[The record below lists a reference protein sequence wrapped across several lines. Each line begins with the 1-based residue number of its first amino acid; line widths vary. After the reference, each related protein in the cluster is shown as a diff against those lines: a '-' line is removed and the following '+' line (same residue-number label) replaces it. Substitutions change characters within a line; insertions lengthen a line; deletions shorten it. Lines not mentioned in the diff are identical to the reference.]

1 MPLPSWF
8 QKQWKLNG
16 NPFPDKGTYSEDG
29 PTVYV
34 PEMFGKRHREFL
46 TKFILA
52 PLENGQPLMGAVW
65 SVEPGDP
72 KARGFGKS
80 TLMAEEAKKIN
91 IDFGL
96 ATLMDLGVSEK
107 DAREYPIL
115 TSYVSFNVKS
125 NDGIANIDAAGFHL
139 VRFLLRHGD
148 THRRLR
154 ERAAAILVKDEK
166 AVKGQE
172 SEAIVGAVLDR
183 FRQLAVT
190 IDVRNLLEDF
200 LFHLA
205 DPNSEKLDK
214 FLSTTVSSWHHNR
227 NGLKYLQIFVV
238 FAELAGIHHFT
249 FFVDQVEDFTSE
261 AAPRKIQK
269 NVKIIRDALLESEP
283 FASRAS
289 FVFQFHPEAY
299 HKLRDAWA
307 HEDLRDLNYDSPL
320 NTPFVVVLKGL
331 ENFDA
336 ARLLVEK
343 YLNDPRYA
351 LEGRKPG
358 IWPFTPSSLKKIWE
372 ANRRPRWLL
381 RVAHNLLQLAKN
393 EKVEILDDKFVAPKL
408 AAQSNDAR
416 REEEDQ
422 TDGVDERLA

>member
-1 MPLPSWF
+1 MPLQSWF

-16 NPFPDKGTYSEDG
+16 NPFPDKATYNEDA
-29 PTVYV
+29 PTVYA
-34 PEMFGKRHREFL
+34 PEMFGKRRTEFL

-80 TLMAEEAKKIN
+80 TLMAEEAKQIN
-91 IDFGL
+91 TDFGL
-96 ATLMDLGVSEK
+96 ATLMELGVSEK
-107 DAREYPIL
+107 DARDYPIL
-115 TSYVSFNVKS
+115 SSYVSFNVKS
-125 NDGIANIDAAGFHL
+125 NAGIANIDAAGFHL
-139 VRFLLRHGD
+139 VRFLLRYGD

-154 ERAAAILVKDEK
+154 ERAAANLVKDGK
-166 AVKGQE
+166 AETGQE
-172 SEAIVGAVLDR
+172 SEAIVGAVRDR

-190 IDVRNLLEDF
+190 IDISNLLEEF
-200 LFHLA
+200 LLHLA
-205 DPNSEKLDK
+205 APNSEKLDN
-214 FLSTTVSSWHHNR
+214 FLSTVKLWHHNR

-261 AAPRKIQK
+261 AGTRKIQK

-358 IWPFTPSSLKKIWE
+358 IWPFTRSSLKKIWE
-372 ANRRPRWLL
+372 VNSRPRWLL

-393 EKVEILDDKFVAPKL
+393 EKIEILDDKFVAPKL
-408 AAQSNDAR
+408 AAQRNDAW
-416 REEEDQ
+416 REEEDE